1 MRHSPYILTALLS
14 LTGAEVASAQR
25 ITITREQVVR
35 IPLQPMRSL
44 PMPRPMTQWKE
55 GRGPKCIPRSDIVGA
70 SLNAQK
76 SVDFILRDRTRHRAN
91 LQRSCPALDYYRG
104 FYLKPTADGKIC
116 QDRDAVHARSGGEC
130 EIDRFRKL
138 TPAKSR

>member
-1 MRHSPYILTALLS
+1 MRQPLHIIAALLS
-14 LTGAEVASAQR
+14 LTGAEVAGAQR

-44 PMPRPMTQWKE
+44 PLPRPMPQWKE
-55 GRGPKCIPRSDIVGA
+55 GRGPKCIKRADIVGA
-70 SLNAQK
+70 SVNAQK

-91 LQRSCPALDYYRG
+91 LQRNCPALDYYRE

-138 TPAKSR
+138 TPIEAR